1 MLGAGFLLV
10 PESSYTMTDH
20 PREGAR
26 TRPLVNGQLRQ
37 LTERPRMTVRE
48 VQTMLTAAMQ
58 AKYPTTQHVG
68 FLRRRGR
75 GWRCFVRWA
84 LMSTDRRIPPTDEA
98 DAMLAELAKPFEIV
112 ESDDP

>member
-58 AKYPTTQHVG
+58 AS
-68 FLRRRGR
+68 FASSRAWMALLRSLGAYVHRSPHP
-75 GWRCFVRWA
+75 A
-84 LMSTDRRIPPTDEA
+84 DR
-98 DAMLAELAKPFEIV
+98 
-112 ESDDP
+112 